1 MFKPSP
7 KISVICIFYN
17 AEKYFVEAIDSV
29 LAQSVEDF
37 EFILADDGS
46 TDSSTSI
53 AKSYAARDPR
63 VRHIEHEG
71 HVNRGMSAT
80 RNLGLA
86 AAQGEFI
93 AFIDADDVWEPR
105 KLEEQLAVFS
115 AHPQLAMV
123 CGAVR
128 YWRSWGGG
136 NDRVIPSGPAL
147 DVPLAP
153 PSVLVSTYPLGAAA
167 APCPSD
173 LLLRAGAV
181 RAVGGFESHFTGPRQ
196 MYEDQGFLAK
206 IYLRFPVYFDSRC
219 WLSYRQHHESIV
231 SKVTGDGG
239 YDEVRLY
246 FLSWLERHLDQHPE
260 LGGTA
265 GRRAVKRALEKYRQP
280 MLYTGRRLAGFARSL
295 PVKLMR
301 RVRRATRGHGHELR

>member
-1 MFKPSP
+1 MANPSP

-17 AEKYFVEAIDSV
+17 AEKYFVDAIESV
-29 LAQSVEDF
+29 LAQSFDDF

-46 TDSSTSI
+46 ADSSTSI
-53 AKSYAARDPR
+53 ARGYADRDPR
-63 VRHIEHEG
+63 VRHVEHEG

-86 AAQGEFI
+86 AARGDFI
-93 AFIDADDVWEPR
+93 AFIDADDIWETS
-105 KLEEQLAVFS
+105 KLEEQLAVFDI
-115 AHPQLAMV
+115 HPKIAMV

-128 YWRSWGGG
+128 YWRSWSGGS
-136 NDRVIPSGPAL
+136 DQVIPSGPAV
-147 DVPLAP
+147 DRPLAP
-153 PSVLVSTYPLGAAA
+153 PSVFLSIYPLGTAA

-173 LLLRAGAV
+173 LLLRTSAV
-181 RAVGGFESHFTGPRQ
+181 RAVGGFESHFTGKRQ

-219 WLSYRQHHESIV
+219 WLWYRQHEDSIV
-231 SKVTGDGG
+231 SRVTGDGG

-246 FLSWLERHLDQHPE
+246 FLTWLEGYLDLHPD

-265 GRRAVKRALEKYRQP
+265 GRRAIRRALEKYRQP
-280 MLYTGRRLAGFARSL
+280 MLHAVRRLAGFARSL
-295 PVKLMR
+295 AGKLK
-301 RVRRATRGHGHELR
+301 RRARGAGPEYGRELR